1 MPEPKLPSQ
10 LPVTQPRY
18 VGHDSPRIEDP
29 LLLTGRVEYG
39 NDIRIPGMAHAAILR
54 SPHAHARIRKLDTS
68 RAEKLAGVAAVLTGE
83 DVKKWSRP
91 VFGVPEGWTG
101 YALAVEK
108 THWVGEPVAVVAA
121 SDRYIAE
128 DALELIE
135 VEYEPLEP
143 VVDAVKAAAGEG
155 PYVLE
160 GKETN
165 LAYDRRFVFGD
176 VEGAFAQA
184 DLVAREKFRW
194 YRSSGNP
201 IETCICIAEWNPV
214 TSMLTLRGSHRS
226 PHLILPALVIS
237 LGVPSTQV
245 RIIQSPLGGS
255 FGVKTFARYV
265 ILLSLMA
272 KKLQGRPVKWTE
284 DRIEHLVGS
293 STHAWDRHY
302 DCELALKK
310 DGTMTGL
317 KVKLIDDLGA
327 FAEWLAVGMLLKP
340 LLALGS
346 CYHIPNVEYVCK
358 GVLTNKTPQ
367 GPLRAFGLP
376 PHYWVLEQLMD
387 MAATELGL
395 DRMEIRRLNF
405 IKKESF
411 PYVSPSGNV
420 YDSGNYEGSLE
431 LLREKAGY
439 PELLREQEEARS
451 RGRLVGLSVVSSIE
465 PGLTGPPMLALA
477 SPRIFTRTAS
487 PEGVLVRM
495 DAFGKVIAQVGFPPG
510 GQSQHSFV
518 RQILADYFGMAV
530 EDIQVITVDS
540 LTMQPGTGPISSS
553 MAIALSGAILGAA
566 ARLGDKLRRAAGVM
580 LEASPDDVELM
591 DGQLRV
597 RGVPGKALPV
607 PRVAQFMLMRPD
619 LLPEGVDGNPEATYV
634 WNPPDRTIPD
644 ERGFGR
650 YSVTAAGAQHLCM
663 VEIDRETGLVKI
675 LKYVMVDDCGVRLNP
690 SVVRG
695 MLMGGLAHG
704 VGTALLEEY
713 VYDDKGQILTSS
725 YMDYL
730 MPTIMEVPAAEE
742 HEMCTPSPVAPLGVK
757 GVGEAAVHTTPAAVL
772 CAVNDALQPLGIRI
786 TEAPMSPLRIWKT
799 LQGAPA
805 APSG

>member
-1 MPEPKLPSQ
+1 VASPEPKLPSE

-18 VGHDSPRIEDP
+18 VGKDTPRVEDP

-39 NDIRIPGMAHAAILR
+39 GDIRIPGMLHAAILR
-54 SPHAHARIRKLDTS
+54 SPHPHARIKRIDTS

-108 THWVGEPVAVVAA
+108 SHWAGEPVAVVAA

-135 VEYEPLEP
+135 VDYEPLEP
-143 VVDAVKAAAGEG
+143 VVDAVRAAAGAG
-155 PYVLE
+155 PFVLE
-160 GKETN
+160 GKESN
-165 LAYDRRFVFGD
+165 LAFDRKFVFGD

-184 DLVAREKFRW
+184 DRVVREKFRW
-194 YRSSGNP
+194 YRSSGNS
-201 IETCICIAEWNPV
+201 IETCVCIAEWNPV
-214 TSMLTLRGSHRS
+214 NNMLTLRGSHRS

-237 LGVPSTQV
+237 LGIPSTQV

-272 KKLQGRPVKWTE
+272 KKLGGRPVKWVE
-284 DRIEHLVGS
+284 DRIEHLIGS

-310 DGTMTGL
+310 DGTIVGL

-327 FAEWLAVGMLLKP
+327 FAEWLAIGMLLKP

-358 GVLTNKTPQ
+358 GILTNKTPQ

-376 PHYWVLEQLMD
+376 PHYWVLEQLID
-387 MAATELGL
+387 MAAKELGL
-395 DRMEIRRLNF
+395 DRIEIRRRNF

-411 PYVSPSGNV
+411 PYVSPSGNI
-420 YDSGNYEGSLE
+420 YDSGNYEGSLD
-431 LLREKAGY
+431 LLLEKAGY
-439 PELLREQEEARS
+439 PKLLREQEEARS
-451 RGRLVGLSVVSSIE
+451 KGRLVGLSVVSSIE

-477 SPRIFTRTAS
+477 SPKIFTRTAS

-495 DAFGKVIAQVGFPPG
+495 DAFGKMIAEVGFPPG

-518 RQILADYFGMAV
+518 RQILADYFGVTV
-530 EDIQVITVDS
+530 EDVQVITVDS

-566 ARLGDKLRRAAGVM
+566 ARLADKLKRTAGVM

-607 PRVAQFMLMRPD
+607 PRVAGFMLMRPD

-663 VEIDRETGLVKI
+663 VEVDRDTGLVKI
-675 LKYVMVDDCGVRLNP
+675 LKYVMVDDCGIRLNP

-704 VGTALLEEY
+704 VGAALLEEY
-713 VYDDKGQILTSS
+713 VYDDKGQILTST

-742 HEMCTPSPVAPLGVK
+742 HEMCTPSPIAPLGVK
-757 GVGEAAVHTTPAAVL
+757 GVGEAALHTTPAAVL

-786 TEAPMSPLRIWKT
+786 TEAPFSPLRIWKAI
-799 LQGAPA
+799 QGGQTA
-805 APSG
+805 

>member
-1 MPEPKLPSQ
+1 MPEPKLPSE
-10 LPVTQPRY
+10 LPITQPRY
-18 VGHDSPRIEDP
+18 VGRDSPRIEDP
-29 LLLTGRVEYG
+29 LLLTGRAGYG
-39 NDIRIPGMAHAAILR
+39 NDIRIPGMAQAAILR
-54 SPHAHARIRKLDTS
+54 SPHAHARIRRLDTS

-83 DVKKWSRP
+83 DVKNWSRP

-108 THWVGEPVAVVAA
+108 THWSGEPVAVVAA

-128 DALELIE
+128 DALELVE
-135 VEYEPLEP
+135 VDYEPLEP

-201 IETCICIAEWNPV
+201 IETCVCIAEWNPV
-214 TSMLTLRGSHRS
+214 TNMLTLRGSHRS
-226 PHLILPALVIS
+226 PHLILPALIIS
-237 LGVPSTQV
+237 LGIPSTQV

-310 DGTMTGL
+310 DGTITGL
-317 KVKLIDDLGA
+317 KIKLIDDLGA
-327 FAEWLAVGMLLKP
+327 FAEWLAIGMLLKP

-376 PHYWVLEQLMD
+376 PHYWVLEQLID
-387 MAATELGL
+387 MAAKELAL

-420 YDSGNYEGSLE
+420 YDSGNYEGSLD
-431 LLREKAGY
+431 LLHKKAGY

-451 RGRLVGLSVVSSIE
+451 EGRLVGLSVVSSIE

-477 SPRIFTRTAS
+477 SPRIFSRTSS

-495 DAFGKVIAQVGFPPG
+495 DAFGKMIAEVGFPPG

-518 RQILADYFGMAV
+518 RQILADYFGMVV
-530 EDIQVITVDS
+530 EDVQVITVDS

-566 ARLGDKLRRAAGVM
+566 ARLAEKLRRAAGVM
-580 LEASPDDVELM
+580 LEANADDVELI

-663 VEIDRETGLVKI
+663 VEVDRETGLVKI
-675 LKYVMVDDCGVRLNP
+675 LKYVMVDDCGIRLNP

-695 MLMGGLAHG
+695 MLMGGMAHG

-742 HEMCTPSPVAPLGVK
+742 HEMCTPSPIAPLGVK
-757 GVGEAAVHTTPAAVL
+757 GVGEGAIHTTPAAVL
-772 CAVNDALQPLGIRI
+772 CAVNDALQPLGLRI
-786 TEAPMSPLRIWKT
+786 TEAPMSPLRIWRT
-799 LQGAPA
+799 LQGTART
-805 APSG
+805 

>member
-1 MPEPKLPSQ
+1 MPEPKLPSE

-29 LLLTGRVEYG
+29 LLLTGGVEYG

-54 SPHAHARIRKLDTS
+54 SPHAHARIKRLDTS

-83 DVKKWSRP
+83 DVRKWSRP

-101 YALAVEK
+101 FALAVEK
-108 THWVGEPVAVVAA
+108 THWAGEPVAVVAA

-128 DALELIE
+128 DALELIQ
-135 VEYEPLEP
+135 VDYEPLEP
-143 VVDAVKAAAGEG
+143 VADAVRAAAGEG

-201 IETCICIAEWNPV
+201 IETCVCIAEWNPV
-214 TSMLTLRGSHRS
+214 TGMLTLRGSHRS
-226 PHLILPALVIS
+226 PHLILPALIIS

-346 CYHIPNVEYVCK
+346 CYHVPNVEYVCK

-376 PHYWVLEQLMD
+376 PHYWVLEQLID
-387 MAATELGL
+387 MAAKELGL
-395 DRMEIRRLNF
+395 DRMEIRRRNF

-420 YDSGNYEGSLE
+420 YDSGNYEGSLD
-431 LLREKAGY
+431 LLHEKSGY
-439 PELLREQEEARS
+439 PALLREQEEARS
-451 RGRLVGLSVVSSIE
+451 QGRLVGLSVVSSIE

-477 SPRIFTRTAS
+477 SPRIFSRTAS

-495 DAFGKVIAQVGFPPG
+495 DAFGKIIAEVGFPPG

-566 ARLGDKLRRAAGVM
+566 ARLADKLKRAAGVM
-580 LEASPDDVELM
+580 LEASPEDLELI

-597 RGVPGKALPV
+597 RGVPGKSLPV
-607 PRVAQFMLMRPD
+607 LRVAQFMLMRPD

-663 VEIDRETGLVKI
+663 VEVDRETGLVKI

-786 TEAPMSPLRIWKT
+786 TEAPMSPLRIWRT
-799 LQGAPA
+799 LHKKR
-805 APSG
+805 